1 MIVTLDNALA
11 GSLAPA
17 TDTETGK
24 PMKWEIK
31 PGALIF
37 GTQAPQTD
45 SIGNTL
51 TQSGEEVVLWK
62 SSSV

>member
-1 MIVTLDNALA
+1 MIVTLDHALA

-17 TDTETGK
+17 VDTETGK
-24 PMKWEIK
+24 PMKWDIK

-37 GTQAPQTD
+37 GKNTDREQVQALGD
-45 SIGNTL
+45 
-51 TQSGEEVVLWK
+51 EEAALWK